1 MTTEQKVIKNKVGL
15 LNLAEQ
21 LGSVSQAC
29 KIMGYSRDSFYRFKN
44 LYETGGEL
52 ALREISRK
60 KPIPQNRV
68 DPEVERAVLE
78 LTIEEPAYGQV
89 RVSNELK
96 RRGVLISPG
105 GVRNVWLRHDLE
117 NFQKR
122 LKALEAKM
130 AQEQFILTESQ
141 VAALEKRK
149 LEAEAHGEI
158 ETEHPGY
165 LGAQDTY
172 YVGTIKGV
180 GRIYQQTF
188 IDTYSKVAFV
198 KLYDRKNAI
207 TAADMLND
215 RVIPFFEEH
224 GVPLLRILTD
234 RGSEYCGNREVHEY
248 ALYLD
253 LENIEHTRT
262 KTKSPQTNGICERF
276 HQTIQNEFYASAFRR
291 KLYDSLEQ
299 LQADVD
305 TWLESY
311 NAERTHSG
319 KYCYG
324 KTPLQTFIEAAP
336 LAYSKQLDRMHQTSE
351 PTNEAA

>member
-1 MTTEQKVIKNKVGL
+1 MTQEQKIIKNKLGL
-15 LNLAEQ
+15 LKLAQ
-21 LGSVSQAC
+21 TLGSVSEAC
-29 KIMGYSRDSFYRFKN
+29 KVLGFSRDSFYRFRE
-44 LYETGGEL
+44 LYEKGGDAAL
-52 ALREISRK
+52 AEISRK
-60 KPIPQNRV
+60 KPNLKNRV
-68 DPEVERAVLE
+68 DPAIEQAVVAFA
-78 LTIEEPAYGQV
+78 IEQPAYGQV
-89 RVSNELK
+89 RVANEL
-96 RRGVLISPG
+96 RERGLVVSPA
-105 GVRNVWLRHDLE
+105 GVRIIWLRHDLQT
-117 NFQKR
+117 FQMR
-122 LKALEAKM
+122 LKALSAKV
-130 AQEQFILTESQ
+130 AQEGIILTEDQ
-141 VAALEKRK
+141 VRALEKARQEK
-149 LEAEAHGEI
+149 EAHGEI

-234 RGSEYCGNREVHEY
+234 RGSEFCGNREVHEY

-253 LENIEHTRT
+253 LESIEHTRT

-305 TWLESY
+305 AWMESY

-336 LAYSKQLDRMHQTSE
+336 LAYSRQLDRMHQTSE
-351 PTNEAA
+351 PTKEAV